1 MLVTTYGVGELS
13 ALNGMMGAK
22 AERSL
27 VFHVVGMPSPPRIL
41 QVSLDTD
48 DTKSRL
54 PRHTNDTLDD
64 QNGGFGDLPDVY

>member
-1 MLVTTYGVGELS
+1 MMRRREFITLLAARLRGAAPAPLLFVT
-13 ALNGMMGAK
+13 
-22 AERSL
+22 
-27 VFHVVGMPSPPRIL
+27 PRIL

-54 PRHTNDTLDD
+54 PRLTLDD

>member
-1 MLVTTYGVGELS
+1 MTAKLRRRDFITLVG
-13 ALNGMMGAK
+13 GAT
-22 AERSL
+22 AAWRSTGTPA
-27 VFHVVGMPSPPRIL
+27 FRYPRIL

>member
-1 MLVTTYGVGELS
+1 MQFDQLKRREFITMLGGRRRGAAPAPLLFVT
-13 ALNGMMGAK
+13 
-22 AERSL
+22 
-27 VFHVVGMPSPPRIL
+27 PRIL

>member
-1 MLVTTYGVGELS
+1 MKRRDFITLVG
-13 ALNGMMGAK
+13 GA
-22 AERSL
+22 AVAWPRRGAAPAPL
-27 VFHVVGMPSPPRIL
+27 LFVTPRIF

-64 QNGGFGDLPDVY
+64 QNGAFEDLPDVY